1 MSTPADSDFQ
11 SLLVLAQAGDTA
23 AVGEVLEPFRSYL
36 SILARVQIGRHL
48 QRKIEPAD
56 VVQDTFLEAHR
67 DFGQF
72 RGTTE
77 GELSQWLR
85 QILVR
90 NLANLVRHYLGT
102 QARDPR
108 LERDLQEE
116 LDRSSRALDQ
126 QLVGKGSTPSQKAM
140 RHEQTEKLAD
150 ALNRLADDYQ
160 EVILLRH
167 LEGLPF
173 AEVARRMHRSTD
185 SVDKLWVRAL
195 AQLRRLL
202 KEPS

>member
-1 MSTPADSDFQ
+1 MSTHANSDFQ
-11 SLLVLAQAGDTA
+11 SSLVLAQAGDTA

-36 SILARVQIGRHL
+36 SILARVQIGRRL
-48 QRKIEPAD
+48 QGKIDPAD

-67 DFGQF
+67 DFAQF
-72 RGTTE
+72 RGTTP
-77 GELSQWLR
+77 GELSRWLR

-126 QLVGKGSTPSQKAM
+126 HLVGAGSTPSQKAM
-140 RHEQTEKLAD
+140 RHEQTAQLAN
-150 ALNRLADDYQ
+150 ALNRLADDYR

-167 LEGLPF
+167 LEGLPL
-173 AEVARRMHRSTD
+173 AEVARRMHRSLD